1 MVVSFVLILLAAV
14 LAALPPA
21 RAASRVNL
29 AELLKGE

>member
-1 MVVSFVLILLAAV
+1 VAAV

-21 RAASRVNL
+21 KAASRVNL